1 MHWSGRI
8 VIVSALLLTAAC
20 ASQQTTDSRI
30 SRMQQG
36 HTKPQVAK
44 PAKAPVAED
53 EVNVL
58 ITRSQMADDVLLQAM
73 AQIGVPYRWGGSSPQ
88 TGFDCSGLIGYV
100 FNNSMN
106 IRLPR
111 STTEMMRLKAPV
123 IERSRLRSGDILFF
137 ATNGGRRVSHAGIYV
152 GDNRFVHAPSSGG
165 KVRID
170 SLDTPYWN
178 KAYLQAKRYLPEQ
191 QLLGMK

>member
-53 EVNVL
+53 EVNAL

-137 ATNGGRRVSHAGIYV
+137 ATSGGRRVSHAGIYV
-152 GDNRFVHAPSSGG
+152 GGNRFIHAPSSGG